1 MIKIQGSNLSDEIVK
16 EIGKFTI
23 LWAEFEKE
31 YCNNNCNDSLLV
43 ANKDSFIVDEDIIA
57 KFNTNLH
64 GRVEDFNEDIET
76 YTNYNLIP
84 NNAHRPKDEYIKI
97 MRDFINLDELVKSDW
112 ICGALLCIHRIR
124 NNLLHGLKILSELNY
139 QVELFK
145 SMNKVLENIRRK
157 SK

>member
-1 MIKIQGSNLSDEIVK
+1 MIKIQGANLSDEIVK

-43 ANKDSFIVDEDIIA
+43 ANKDNFIVDEDIIT

-64 GRVEDFNEDIET
+64 GRAEAFHEDIEI
-76 YTNYNLIP
+76 YINYNLIP
-84 NNAHRPKDEYIKI
+84 NKAHRPRDEYIKI
-97 MRDFINLDELVKSDW
+97 MRDFINLDKQVKSDW

-124 NNLLHGLKILSELNY
+124 NNLLHGLKILSELNC

-157 SK
+157 S